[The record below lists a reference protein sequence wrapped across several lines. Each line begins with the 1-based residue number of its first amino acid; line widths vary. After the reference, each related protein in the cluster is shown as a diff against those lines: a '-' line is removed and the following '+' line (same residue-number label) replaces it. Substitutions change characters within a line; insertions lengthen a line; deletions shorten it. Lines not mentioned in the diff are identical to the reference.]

1 MASQS
6 EKHYIVSAPPLTF
19 NFNHLF
25 DPSIPAEHKLLF
37 AHASVAGYIEDHEE
51 VTDELS
57 VHPSHANVEHIR
69 IKYSAS
75 LLVRFPLLVSEES
88 LANCCEL
95 IDVDGIVPLIC
106 DNINVYET
114 PDCRHSLVLVKSSKT
129 RIHCYFSEEKILH
142 NFDFSL

>member
-1 MASQS
+1 M
-6 EKHYIVSAPPLTF
+6 
-19 NFNHLF
+19 
-25 DPSIPAEHKLLF
+25 F

-106 DNINVYET
+106 DNLNFYET
-114 PDCRHSLVLVKSSKT
+114 PDFGHSLVLVKSSKT
-129 RIHCYFSEEKILH
+129 GIHS
-142 NFDFSL
+142 FSLLFLPF